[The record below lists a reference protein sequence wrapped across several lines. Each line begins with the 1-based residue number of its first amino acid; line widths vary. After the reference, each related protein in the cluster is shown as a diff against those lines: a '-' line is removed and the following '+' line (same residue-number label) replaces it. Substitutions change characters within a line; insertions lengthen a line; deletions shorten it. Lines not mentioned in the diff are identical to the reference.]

1 MSDRIELV
9 VVGAHLSGFP
19 LNHQLTGPGGALSR
33 SVPTAPCYR
42 FYALAGGPVPRPG
55 LLRVAS
61 GTGSAIDTE
70 VWALDPAS
78 FGRFVAA
85 IASPL
90 TIGTVFLGDGT
101 SPKGFLVEPEG
112 LIGAEDITHFG
123 GWRAYMAS
131 RGKSDAGGDNGSSEA
146 RAG

>member
-19 LNHQLTGPGGALSR
+19 LNHQLTGPGGLLLR
-33 SVPTAPCYR
+33 SIPTAPCYR

-61 GTGSAIDTE
+61 GAGARIETE
-70 VWALDPAS
+70 VWSLDPLS
-78 FGRFVAA
+78 FGIFVAA

-90 TIGTVFLGDGT
+90 TIGTVFLADDT

-112 LIGAEDITHFG
+112 LVGAEDITRFG
-123 GWRAYMAS
+123 GWRTYMARS
-131 RGKSDAGGDNGSSEA
+131 GKSSAAD
-146 RAG
+146 R